1 MRLPLILLSLIL
13 GASAQNG
20 YIGYSLTDTGDP
32 DSAVYET
39 ANTKANTSVDVP
51 PPDVFLNAS
60 VHVGEIDI
68 EVLNLTAKVNLAAQ
82 VLSLLDFNAGVDA
95 SVDRVSLTIQ
105 NVTAKVLLEARL
117 SNLLAMIENILDSL
131 DLNPALAA
139 LGQGVNE
146 IAGDLGDSL
155 SGGGSNGGSTGGS
168 SSSSSGGTNNL
179 QSREDLE
186 SFRLENNILY
196 SVNDYSGNTHTN
208 RKLAQN
214 GDIIDQSLDNDGNVL
229 GEKTVGSYER
239 DMRATGH
246 ERETE
251 FEGQSVTERMY
262 EYHPFPG
269 LEAFSAIYVNDAGD
283 IVGTQVV
290 SEISGGGTSTISADT
305 DA

>member
-1 MRLPLILLSLIL
+1 MKFSLLFLSFTL
-13 GASAQNG
+13 GALAQDG
-20 YIGYSLTDTGDP
+20 YVGYSLTDTGDA

-105 NVTAKVLLEARL
+105 NVTAKVILEARL
-117 SNLLAMIENILDSL
+117 ANLVAMIESILDSL
-131 DLNPALAA
+131 DLNPILAT
-139 LGQGVNE
+139 LGNGLSE
-146 IAGDLGDSL
+146 ITGDLTDSL
-155 SGGGSNGGSTGGS
+155 SGDS
-168 SSSSSGGTNNL
+168 SSSSSSSSTSSNL

-186 SFRLENNILY
+186 SFQLENNILY

-214 GDIIDQSLDNDGNVL
+214 GAIIDQSLDNDGNVL
-229 GEKTVGSYER
+229 SEKTVGSYDR
-239 DMRATGH
+239 DMSFTGREH
-246 ERETE
+246 ETE
-251 FEGQSVTERMY
+251 FEGQKVTERMY

-283 IVGTQVV
+283 VVGTQIV
-290 SEISGGGTSTISADT
+290 SEIGGGGTSSIAADT
-305 DA
+305 DE

>member
-1 MRLPLILLSLIL
+1 MKFFLLFLSFTLSAL
-13 GASAQNG
+13 AQNG
-20 YIGYSLTDTGDP
+20 YFGYSLTDTGDP

-82 VLSLLDFNAGVDA
+82 VLALLDFNAGVDA

-117 SNLLAMIENILDSL
+117 GNLLAMIEDILDSL

-139 LGQGVNE
+139 LGQGLSE
-146 IAGDLGDSL
+146 ITGDLTDSL
-155 SGGGSNGGSTGGS
+155 SGS
-168 SSSSSGGTNNL
+168 SSSSSPSSSSSSKL
-179 QSREDLE
+179 KSREDLE

-196 SVNDYSGNTHTN
+196 SVNDYSGNAHTN
-208 RKLAQN
+208 RKLAQD
-214 GDIIDQSLDNDGNVL
+214 GAIVDQSLDNDGNVL
-229 GEKTVGSYER
+229 GEKTVGSYDR
-239 DMRATGH
+239 DMRFTGREH
-246 ERETE
+246 ETE
-251 FEGQSVTERMY
+251 FEGQKVTERMY

-269 LEAFSAIYVNDAGD
+269 LEAFSAIYVNEAGD
-283 IVGTQVV
+283 VVGTQVV
-290 SEISGGGTSTISADT
+290 SEVSGGGTSTISADT
-305 DA
+305 DE